1 MAGIDRAI
9 ARALF
14 PDWATKGW
22 SASRMIR
29 GLIRAK
35 IPTYRNTDMFRD
47 IRQALDRKTFSPKV
61 MDFGADKLPVKSIIS
76 ETELAK
82 PRKFLIT
89 GRFKERDLETGRV
102 TYNIKSIYTDTL
114 KTKDGYVDDFMDI
127 AELGGAGTYKTV
139 EEGEILFIAHNRGM
153 RY

>member
-14 PDWATKGW
+14 PDWASKGW

-29 GLIRAK
+29 GLIRSN
-35 IPTYRNTDMFRD
+35 IPTYRRSAMLTD
-47 IRQALDRKTFSPKV
+47 IRQALDRIKFSPRA
-61 MDFGADKLPVKSIIS
+61 MAFPTDSLPTKTIMA

-82 PRKFLIT
+82 PRKYLIT

-114 KTKDGYVDDFMDI
+114 RTKEGYVDDFMGV
-127 AELGGAGTYKTV
+127 AEMGGAGTYKTV
-139 EEGEILFIAHNRGM
+139 EEGEILYIAHNRGM
-153 RY
+153 TY